1 MQPRITARHFDLSD
15 KIRIHAGDS
24 INRLQKFFNDII
36 SSEYFLTQNKNRFTV
51 ELKLSVYHDVISAR
65 AESHDLFAA
74 IDQSA
79 DKAERQLKRYKGK
92 LKDKDPVAITELSAT
107 SSRPKIDDDDLDV

>member
-1 MQPRITARHFDLSD
+1 MKPIITARHFDLSD
-15 KIRIHAGDS
+15 KIRTHAGES
-24 INRLQKFFNDII
+24 INRLQRFFNNII
-36 SSEYFLTQNKNRFTV
+36 SSEYFLTQDKKRYTV

-79 DKAERQLKRYKGK
+79 EKAERQLKRYKGK
-92 LKDKDPVAITELSAT
+92 LKDKDPEAVTELSAT
-107 SSRPKIDDDDLDV
+107 NSKPQTDDDDLDV